1 MKRKRWK
8 AKEKLEIVLEGLRN
22 QCSVSELCN
31 RHGITQ
37 SMYYKWRDQRLKNG
51 DNVFHSSVD
60 QHTNQL
66 EYQNKQL
73 KALAGHLTLE
83 LKKRKSNCYEA
94 TTIQIKSTPW
104 CINHWTNSVHQI
116 GSSVLGISTRIELY
130 EVSWRNHHWQNSI
143 YWLMK

>member
-22 QCSVSELCN
+22 QCSVAELCN

-37 SMYYKWRDQRLKNG
+37 SMYYKWRDQLLKNG
-51 DNVFHSSVD
+51 DNVFNSSVD

-73 KALAGHLTLE
+73 KALVGHLTLE
-83 LKKRKSNCYEA
+83 LKKTE
-94 TTIQIKSTPW
+94 
-104 CINHWTNSVHQI
+104 
-116 GSSVLGISTRIELY
+116 IEL
-130 EVSWRNHHWQNSI
+130 
-143 YWLMK
+143 L